1 MPARVAMLLG
11 LRMVAHMRLDDRSL
25 GRRLRLLRPLSPMGM
40 ATTLV
45 VNPPA
50 MKNVTQSGGHCR
62 EVEHGR

>member
-11 LRMVAHMRLDDRSL
+11 LRMVAHMRMDARSL

-40 ATTLV
+40 AAALV

-50 MKNVTQSGGHCR
+50 VKKIAQSGAHCLQVGHER
-62 EVEHGR
+62 